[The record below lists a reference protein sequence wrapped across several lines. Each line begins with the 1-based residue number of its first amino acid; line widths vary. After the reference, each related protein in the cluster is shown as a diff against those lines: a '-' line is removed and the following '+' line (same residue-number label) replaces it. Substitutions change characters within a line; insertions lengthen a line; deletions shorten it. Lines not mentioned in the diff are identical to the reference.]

1 MRERKNYPSFQ
12 ADQFNVRFPDG
23 MRDRIAATAKG
34 NGRSMNAEII
44 ARLER
49 SFAAHE
55 MGFKADGLDI
65 AGYLAMALMIA
76 LDDDSDAETKRQV
89 LSRAREIARP
99 LMEGLVFSKTS
110 PSTVESA
117 KPE

>member
-1 MRERKNYPSFQ
+1 MSRKPSPSQ
-12 ADQFNVRFPDG
+12 LSEQFVVRMPDG
-23 MRDRIAATAKG
+23 MRDRIAEVARA
-34 NGRSMNAEII
+34 NNRSMNAEII
-44 ARLER
+44 ARMER
-49 SFAAHE
+49 SFTTQE

>member
-1 MRERKNYPSFQ
+1 
-12 ADQFNVRFPDG
+12 
-23 MRDRIAATAKG
+23 
-34 NGRSMNAEII
+34 MNAEII

-49 SFAAHE
+49 SLATRE

-76 LDDDSDAETKRQV
+76 LDDEAHPETKKQI

-99 LMEGLVFSKTS
+99 LMEGLVFSKAGS
-110 PSTVESA
+110 ATVEG
-117 KPE
+117 KNGQ